1 MEVEEVREGEEVKEG
16 HSVREFRELS
26 EVATP
31 PRVFCHEE
39 FGFG

>member
-16 HSVREFRELS
+16 HREREFGELS

-31 PRVFCHEE
+31 PPGVLHEE